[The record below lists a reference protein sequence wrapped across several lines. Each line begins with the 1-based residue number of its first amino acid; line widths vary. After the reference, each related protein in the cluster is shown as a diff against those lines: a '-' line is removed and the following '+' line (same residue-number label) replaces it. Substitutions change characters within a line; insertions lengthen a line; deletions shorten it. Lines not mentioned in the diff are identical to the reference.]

1 MYDTKSRELRWNATF
16 SDYSAPL
23 YEESYH
29 YSEWPPRTWEPR
41 EPAPPAPCSQRDPGC
56 AGTLG

>member
-23 YEESYH
+23 CEESYH
-29 YSEWPPRTWEPR
+29 YSEWPLCMQEPQD
-41 EPAPPAPCSQRDPGC
+41 PAPPAACSQRDPGS
-56 AGTLG
+56 AGTLR